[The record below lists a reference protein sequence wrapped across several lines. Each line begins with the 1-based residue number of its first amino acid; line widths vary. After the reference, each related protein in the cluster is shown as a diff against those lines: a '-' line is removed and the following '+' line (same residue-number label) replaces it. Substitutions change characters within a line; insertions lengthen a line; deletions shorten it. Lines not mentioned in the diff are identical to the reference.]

1 MLGRLP
7 TLGSILALLAAAFVV
22 ARGDWKEALGM
33 VLVGLILFASLAA
46 PQHLGLFAIL
56 AFTGAGMPIFDP
68 GGILSKYR
76 WAMLI
81 VMPLGLLLRNSME
94 VSGSRW
100 HPVHFSLAL
109 FVFDAA
115 VSSSYSVNGLLTLL
129 KAASF
134 ACLLIGALLYGRLES
149 RPGSEQSCTLLDQ
162 LYWCAGLVGAGCVLT
177 TLHLLPASR
186 MYFQGPFGN
195 PNSLGAFI
203 PLVAPAVLL
212 RLSRSGKQAP
222 LINAAN
228 VLLAA
233 ALLVFVIMSRSRA
246 GMLSTFFACAWW
258 LYFSSRKVFQA
269 FLVSALL
276 TATIMV
282 AYFPRYVESMN
293 QVYVQKGARY
303 MLQSRQKLL
312 EASWDAAR
320 ENPVFGVGF
329 GTAKGYSED
338 WQFGFE
344 SASAGREK
352 MNSFLASVEEV
363 GIVGTPFL
371 VFPIGWV
378 LLASARRLLMI
389 RKFDPSAGEFW
400 TILTLSA
407 CLLGGL
413 ANSMAEAWLTSPGF
427 FSAVMF
433 WLIFGILSA
442 RLTVPFRPRR

>member
-1 MLGRLP
+1 
-7 TLGSILALLAAAFVV
+7 LALLAAAFVV

-56 AFTGAGMPIFDP
+56 AFMGAGMPIFNP
-68 GGILSKYR
+68 GGMLNQYR

-129 KAASF
+129 KAGTF
-134 ACLLIGALLYGRLES
+134 ACLLVAALLYGRLES

-186 MYFQGPFGN
+186 LYFQGPFGN

-212 RLSRSGKQAP
+212 KLSRSGKQAP

-233 ALLVFVIMSRSRA
+233 ALLVFVIMSRSRG
-246 GMLSTFFACAWW
+246 GMVATFFACAWW

-269 FLVSALL
+269 FLVCALL

-282 AYFPRYVESMN
+282 AYLPRYVESLN
-293 QVYVQKGARY
+293 QVYVQKGSRY
-303 MLQSRQKLL
+303 ILQSRAKLL
-312 EASWDAAR
+312 AASWDAAW

-329 GTAKGYSED
+329 GTAKGSSED

-344 SASAGREK
+344 SASASREK

-363 GIVGTPFL
+363 GMVGAAFL
-371 VFPIGWV
+371 FFPIAWIV
-378 LLASARRLLMI
+378 LVSARRLFMI

-433 WLIFGILSA
+433 WLIFGVLSA

>member
-7 TLGSILALLAAAFVV
+7 TLGSVLALVVVALLV
-22 ARGDWKEALGM
+22 ARGSWNEALGM
-33 VLVGLILFASLAA
+33 VLVGLVLFASLAA
-46 PQHLGLFAIL
+46 PQHLGLYAML
-56 AFTGAGMPIFDP
+56 AFMAAGMPVVNA
-68 GGILSKYR
+68 GGMLNQYR

-94 VSGSRW
+94 VSGARW

-115 VSSSYSVNGLLTLL
+115 LSSSYSVNGLLTLL
-129 KAASF
+129 KAGTF

-149 RPGSEQSCTLLDQ
+149 RPGSEQSCKLLDQ
-162 LYWCAGLVGAGCVLT
+162 LYWCAALVGAGCVLAV
-177 TLHLLPASR
+177 LHILPAGR
-186 MYFQGPFGN
+186 LYFQGPFGN
-195 PNSLGAFI
+195 PNSLGAFV

-212 RLSRSGKQAP
+212 KLSRSPKQSP

-233 ALLVFVIMSRSRA
+233 ALLVFLIMSRSRG
-246 GMLSTFFACAWW
+246 GMLATFFACGWW
-258 LYFSSRKVFQA
+258 LYFSSRKVFQT
-269 FLVSALL
+269 FVVFSLL

-293 QVYVQKGARY
+293 QVYVQKGSAY
-303 MLQSRQKLL
+303 ILQSRAKLL
-312 EASWDAAR
+312 EDSWDAAM
-320 ENPVFGVGF
+320 ENPFFGVGY
-329 GTAKGYSED
+329 GTAKGYSEG

-363 GIVGTPFL
+363 GLVGTAFL
-371 VFPIGWV
+371 FFPIAWAV
-378 LLASARRLLMI
+378 IVSTRRLLLI
-389 RKFDPSAGEFW
+389 RKFDPSAGEFG

-407 CLLGGL
+407 CLVGGL
-413 ANSMAEAWLTSPGF
+413 ADSMAEAWLSSPGF
-427 FSAVMF
+427 FSAIMF

-442 RLTVPFRPRR
+442 RLTVRFRPRR